1 MKARLPWS
9 TFISNIR
16 YPKENV
22 EKRQRVFKHYNLI
35 YTLVQHY
42 LTYFL
47 SKFVQKA
54 FRPEIILSSENER
67 MQETK
72 AKQKKFT
79 SYCTA
84 ATLSSSSES
93 DAFFIS
99 LSCHTAL
106 PALVGHKSVTNLH
119 ALTKVSK

>member
-1 MKARLPWS
+1 M
-9 TFISNIR
+9 
-16 YPKENV
+16 
-22 EKRQRVFKHYNLI
+22 
-35 YTLVQHY
+35 QHY

-79 SYCTA
+79 SYCTDATA

>member
-1 MKARLPWS
+1 M
-9 TFISNIR
+9 
-16 YPKENV
+16 
-22 EKRQRVFKHYNLI
+22 
-35 YTLVQHY
+35 QHY
-42 LTYFL
+42 ITYFL

-67 MQETK
+67 MQLARNKSK
-72 AKQKKFT
+72 AKKKFT
-79 SYCTA
+79 SYCTDA
-84 ATLSSSSES
+84 TASTLSSSSES